1 MSRRRA
7 FLVVLAVV
15 VATEIGVVGVDAAP
29 PARPQPPPQSPSTQE
44 TDAFVKQMGEA
55 QTWLGEEIWKVKEK
69 LDELPG
75 VIAEAKEGD
84 TATQEELSKM
94 REEVKGLY
102 VEISTVKQQ
111 IEDVKEDVAG
121 VQSNIAAFRTSSG
134 LFLAFVVLMVI
145 ISTVIQVL
153 RR

>member
-1 MSRRRA
+1 MSPRRRVL
-7 FLVVLAVV
+7 LVALAVV
-15 VATEIGVVGVDAAP
+15 VARGAGAAP
-29 PARPQPPPQSPSTQE
+29 PARPQPPAQSPSSQE
-44 TDAFVKQMGEA
+44 TDAFLKQMGEA
-55 QTWLGEEIWKVKEK
+55 QKWMGEEIWKVKEK

-84 TATQEELSKM
+84 AATQEELGRM

-102 VEISTVKQQ
+102 VELSTVKQQ
-111 IEDVKEDVAG
+111 IEDVKEDVAS
-121 VQSNIAAFRTSSG
+121 VNSNLSAFRTSSG

-145 ISTVIQVL
+145 VSTGIQVL

>member
-1 MSRRRA
+1 MSPHRRA
-7 FLVVLAVV
+7 FLAVLAVV
-15 VATEIGVVGVDAAP
+15 VAAAVTVDAAP
-29 PARPQPPPQSPSTQE
+29 PARPKPPAQSPNSQE
-44 TDAFVKQMGEA
+44 TEAFLKQMGEA
-55 QTWLGEEIWKVKEK
+55 QKWMGEEIWKVKEK

-111 IEDVKEDVAG
+111 IEDLKQDVAG
-121 VQSNIAAFRTSSG
+121 VNSNLSAFRTSSG

-145 ISTVIQVL
+145 VSTGIQVL

>member
-1 MSRRRA
+1 MSPHRRA
-7 FLVVLAVV
+7 FLAVLAVV
-15 VATEIGVVGVDAAP
+15 AAAATVDAAP
-29 PARPQPPPQSPSTQE
+29 PARPTPPAQSPNSQE
-44 TDAFVKQMGEA
+44 TEAFLKQMGEA
-55 QTWLGEEIWKVKEK
+55 QKWMGEEIWKVKEK

-111 IEDVKEDVAG
+111 IEDLKQDVAG
-121 VQSNIAAFRTSSG
+121 VNSNLSAFRTSSG

-145 ISTVIQVL
+145 VSTGIQVL

>member
-1 MSRRRA
+1 MSPRRRA
-7 FLVVLAVV
+7 LLVALIVVV
-15 VATEIGVVGVDAAP
+15 VASGAEAAP
-29 PARPQPPPQSPSTQE
+29 PARPQPPPQSPTAQE
-44 TDAFVKQMGEA
+44 TDAFLKQMGEA
-55 QTWLGEEIWKVKEK
+55 QKWMGEEIWKVKEK

-84 TATQEELSKM
+84 VATQEELGKM

-102 VEISTVKQQ
+102 VELSTVKQQ
-111 IEDVKEDVAG
+111 IEELKEDVAG
-121 VQSNIAAFRTSSG
+121 VNSNLSAFRTSSG

-145 ISTVIQVL
+145 VSTGIQVL

>member
-1 MSRRRA
+1 MSPHRRA
-7 FLVVLAVV
+7 FLAVLAVV
-15 VATEIGVVGVDAAP
+15 MAAAVTVDAAP
-29 PARPQPPPQSPSTQE
+29 PARPTPPAQNPNSQE
-44 TDAFVKQMGEA
+44 TDAFLKQMGEA
-55 QTWLGEEIWKVKEK
+55 QKWMGEEIWKVKEK

-111 IEDVKEDVAG
+111 IEDLKQDVAG
-121 VQSNIAAFRTSSG
+121 VNSNLSAFRTSSG

-145 ISTVIQVL
+145 VSTGIQVL

>member
-1 MSRRRA
+1 MSPRRRA
-7 FLVVLAVV
+7 LLVALAVV
-15 VATEIGVVGVDAAP
+15 VVARGVQAAP
-29 PARPQPPPQSPSTQE
+29 PARPLPPAQNPTSQE
-44 TDAFVKQMGEA
+44 TEAFLKQMGEA
-55 QTWLGEEIWKVKEK
+55 QKWMGEEIWKVKEK

-84 TATQEELSKM
+84 TATQEELAKM

-102 VEISTVKQQ
+102 VELSTLKQQ
-111 IEDVKEDVAG
+111 IEDVKEDVAS
-121 VQSNIAAFRTSSG
+121 VNSNLSAFRTSSG

-145 ISTVIQVL
+145 VSTGIQVL

>member
-1 MSRRRA
+1 MSPRRRA
-7 FLVVLAVV
+7 LFVALVVVVTGGV
-15 VATEIGVVGVDAAP
+15 VAAAP
-29 PARPQPPPQSPSTQE
+29 PARPQPPAQSQNSQA
-44 TDAFVKQMGEA
+44 TDAFLKQMGEA
-55 QTWLGEEIWKVKEK
+55 QKWMGEEIWKVKEK

-84 TATQEELSKM
+84 TATQEELGKM

-111 IEDVKEDVAG
+111 IEDLKEDVAG
-121 VQSNIAAFRTSSG
+121 VNSNLSAFRTSSG
-134 LFLAFVVLMVI
+134 IFLAAVLLMVI